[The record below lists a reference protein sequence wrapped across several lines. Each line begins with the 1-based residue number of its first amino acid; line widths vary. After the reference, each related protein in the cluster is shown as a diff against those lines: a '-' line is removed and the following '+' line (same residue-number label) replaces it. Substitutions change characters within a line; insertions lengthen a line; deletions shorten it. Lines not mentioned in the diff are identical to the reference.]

1 MPNSNEKSKTLK
13 KRKIIIIDQPVEIIP
28 DKNEPNKTQ
37 KKRTIVPGKILHEPN
52 PIVPGSGPR
61 LNESYIELLD
71 TLSSLM
77 MKQGEPFRAK
87 AYQKA
92 QETIVLY
99 EDDIIDP
106 KQLKDAPGIGSTI
119 MSKLQEYKETGTLA
133 ILEREKANP
142 ANMLADIYGVGPK
155 KAKEL
160 VEKGVKTIAELRER
174 QDELLNSVQRTGL
187 KHYEDILARIPRSE
201 IDQYLE
207 QFTKAFTSNGAF
219 EIVGSYRRG
228 AKMSGDIDVI
238 VTSKS
243 DSIFKEFVDRLLE
256 QGIITDVLS
265 RGKSKCL
272 VIGKLPGE
280 NRYRRIDFLYT
291 SPEEYPFALLYFT
304 GSKFF
309 NTVMRARALTLGFS
323 LNEHGMTTKGSK
335 TKIEHEFKNERDIFD
350 FLGMVYKEPSLR
362 VDGRAVVLKSMTS
375 PKLESKNELSRKQ
388 DTKLEQSH
396 GLSELVQIIPKISLN
411 QKTKKAQEKMEKLNQ
426 KTKKAQEKL
435 EKDELKVKKAQEKL
449 EKDELKVKKAQEKLA
464 QKAQEKMEKLA
475 QKTQKAQQ
483 RLEKRTTQKK
493 QEKVQLKKPN
503 KKIEIHHVNTDKIL
517 SNMELEYKPVDS
529 TILEHVRNFK
539 QRGITVL
546 EALDQETLAE
556 MVRSA
561 NSAYYN
567 TQEAVMTDN
576 EYDILKEFIA
586 KKYPK
591 NAVNEEVGAPIV
603 GRNKVTLP
611 FEMPSMDKIKPDT
624 NALVDWKRKYTGPY
638 VISCKLDGVSGM
650 YILEPGNVGKLY
662 TRGNGLVGQDIS
674 HLIDHLKL
682 PTVSS
687 RRLVIRG
694 ELIMPKSV
702 FASKYAKQFANP
714 RNLVSGIVN
723 RLSVDDKI
731 ADLRFVAYEVIEPIL
746 KPSEQ
751 MLLLQEL
758 SNIDVVHNMV
768 MPDITNEF
776 LSEQL
781 IELRKTHEYEID
793 GIIVANDRV
802 YSRAS
807 GNPDHAFAFKMV
819 ISDQMAEVK
828 VVDVIWTPSKHGLLK
843 PRVRIEPVALSGVT
857 IEYTTGFNGAF
868 IETNK
873 IGIGAVIQIIRSGDV
888 IPHIMSVTSPAE
900 VAKMPSVPY
909 IWNET
914 HVDVILENAGED
926 ETVRE
931 KAIASFFKAI
941 EVVGMGEGNVKRII
955 TAGFDTVPKIV
966 HMSKSDFMKAE
977 GIQDKTATKLSEGIR
992 EQLAKASLAKILAAS
1007 NVIGRGFGETRI
1019 VSILEKYPNIL
1030 MSGESDGQKVAM
1042 ISSVEGLA
1050 GKSAQLFVSKIGSL
1064 LEFIRACSLDRLL
1077 QGPSETVLIMEK
1089 NMVHGENAGLSVVQ
1103 NVVVDTT
1110 HALYKKTVV
1119 MTGSRDKAAIEALT
1133 RVGAKLASSV
1143 NKSTTVLI
1151 ASDPEELSGKIVD
1164 AKKHNVPIMRPT
1176 EFMAKY
1182 FS

>member
-1 MPNSNEKSKTLK
+1 MPNEKNKTK
-13 KRKIIIIDQPVEIIP
+13 KRKIVIIDQPVEIIP
-28 DKNEPNKTQ
+28 DNQPVEIVTVKNEPKKTR
-37 KKRTIVPGKILHEPN
+37 KRKIVLIEPDTM
-52 PIVPGSGPR
+52 VPSSGPR

-71 TLSSLM
+71 NLAALM
-77 MKQGEPFRAK
+77 TKQGEPFRAR

-92 QETIVLY
+92 QEAIILY
-99 EDDIIDP
+99 EGDITDP
-106 KQLKDAPGIGSTI
+106 AQLANLPGIGSTI
-119 MSKLQEYKETGTLA
+119 MTKLNEYKETGKLA

-142 ANMLADIYGVGPK
+142 ANILADIYGVGPK

-160 VEKGVKTIAELRER
+160 VDKGIKTIAELRER
-174 QDELLNSVQRTGL
+174 QDELLNAVQRTGL
-187 KHYEDILARIPRSE
+187 KHYEDILAKIPRAE

-207 QFTKAFTSNGAF
+207 QFEEAFSFGSGAF

-238 VTSKS
+238 ITS
-243 DSIFKEFVDRLLE
+243 DTDAVFKQFVDRLLE
-256 QGIITDVLS
+256 RGIITDVLS

-291 SPEEYPFALLYFT
+291 SPGEYPFAVLYFT
-304 GSKFF
+304 GSKIF
-309 NTVMRARALTLGFS
+309 NTVMRARALALGFS
-323 LNEHGMTTKGSK
+323 LNEHGMTNKGDK

-350 FLGMVYKEPSLR
+350 FLGMVYKEPVLR
-362 VDGRAVVLKSMTS
+362 LDGRAVVLKPEQKLGVIPGPIPSPMLES
-375 PKLESKNELSRKQ
+375 KSEQKSEQKLGVIPGPMLEPKLEP
-388 DTKLEQSH
+388 KLEQKLEQKLEPKLEPSI
-396 GLSELVQIIPKISLN
+396 ELVQIIPQIRLN
-411 QKTKKAQEKMEKLNQ
+411 QTKKAQAQSKLEQ

-435 EKDELKVKKAQEKL
+435 EKNELKVQEKAQLKLEQKTKKVQAQLEKAQLKLEQKTKKAQEKL
-449 EKDELKVKKAQEKLA
+449 EKR
-464 QKAQEKMEKLA
+464 
-475 QKTQKAQQ
+475 TQ
-483 RLEKRTTQKK
+483 
-493 QEKVQLKKPN
+493 KVQLKKPN
-503 KKIEIHHVNTDKIL
+503 KKITIEHVAMEKSIQKL
-517 SNMELEYKPVDS
+517 SVD
-529 TILEHVRNFK
+529 TAILEHVRNFK

-546 EALDQETLAE
+546 EALDQATLAE

-586 KKYPK
+586 TKYPK
-591 NAVNEEVGAPIV
+591 NAINEEVGAPIV

-624 NALVDWKRKYTGPY
+624 NALAIWKNKYTGPY

-650 YILEPGNVGKLY
+650 YVLEPGQMGKLY

-674 HLIDHLKL
+674 HLIGHLKL
-682 PTVSS
+682 PTASAS
-687 RRLVIRG
+687 RLVIRG
-694 ELIMPKSV
+694 ELIMPKAV
-702 FASKYAKQFANP
+702 FSTKYAKQFANP

-723 RLSVDDKI
+723 RLTVDDKI
-731 ADLRFVAYEVIEPIL
+731 ADLRFVAYEVIEPVL

-758 SNIDVVHNMV
+758 GSIDVVHNML
-768 MPDITNEF
+768 MPDITNES

-802 YSRAS
+802 YQRAS

-857 IEYTTGFNGAF
+857 IEYATGFNGSF
-868 IETNK
+868 IESNK

-888 IPHIMSVTSPAE
+888 IPHIMSVTTPAE

-914 HVDVILENAGED
+914 HVDVMLENAGED

-931 KAIASFFKAI
+931 KAIVGFFKAI

-955 TAGFDTVPKIV
+955 LAGFDTVPKII
-966 HMSKSDFMKAE
+966 HMSKADFMKAE

-1019 VSILEKYPNIL
+1019 VAILEKYPDIL
-1030 MSGESDGQKVAM
+1030 MSGETTAKKEQM
-1042 ISSVEGLA
+1042 IASVEGLA
-1050 GKSAQLFVSKIGSL
+1050 GKSAQLFVSKIEAL
-1064 LEFIRACSLDRLL
+1064 VEFIRACSLDRLL
-1077 QGPSETVLIMEK
+1077 NEPSMI
-1089 NMVHGENAGLSVVQ
+1089 Q
-1103 NVVVDTT
+1103 NVVVDTS
-1110 HALYKKTVV
+1110 HVLYKKTVV

-1143 NKSTTVLI
+1143 NKSTVVLI
-1151 ASDPEELSGKIVD
+1151 ASDPEESSSKIMD
-1164 AKKHNVPIMRPT
+1164 AKKHNVPIMRPA